1 MPVTP
6 ANVIAEA
13 PVSEDLPAEMVPVL
27 ETRHGVV
34 DMRRRTAVMGIL
46 NVTPDSFSD
55 GGRYVDIDIALAHG
69 VEMVREGAG
78 IVDVG
83 GESTRPGA
91 GAVPLEE
98 ELERV
103 IPVIRGLRARVA
115 VPISIDTYKEAVAR
129 RALEAG
135 ADMVNDISALRFDPA
150 MAGLVATE
158 DVPVVLM
165 HMQGRPRTMQRAPH
179 YVDVVRE
186 VAAFL
191 RERVAFAVERG
202 VAAHRIVVDPGIGFG
217 KDTGHNLE
225 LLRRLDALVSLG
237 QPVLVGLSRK
247 AFLGRLLD
255 EGTPD
260 ARLEGSLA
268 GAVAA
273 VLAGA
278 RMVRAHDVAATCR
291 AVRVAEAI
299 RAGAPAGS
307 RG

>member
-1 MPVTP
+1 MAPTP
-6 ANVIAEA
+6 ANVIPEA
-13 PVSEDLPAEMVPVL
+13 PASEDLRTEMTPVL

-55 GGRYVDIDIALAHG
+55 GGRYVDVDAALTHG
-69 VEMVREGAG
+69 VEMVRQGAS

-91 GAVPLEE
+91 DAVSLEE

-129 RALEAG
+129 RALKAG

-150 MAGLVATE
+150 MAGLVAAE

-165 HMQGRPRTMQRAPH
+165 HMQGQPRTMQRAPH
-179 YVDVVRE
+179 YVDVVKE

-191 RERVAFAVERG
+191 RERVAFAIEHG
-202 VAAHRIVVDPGIGFG
+202 VGAHRVVVDPGIGFG
-217 KDTGHNLE
+217 KDMGHNLE

-237 QPVLVGLSRK
+237 RPVLVGLSRK
-247 AFLGRLLD
+247 AFIGRLLD

-268 GAVAA
+268 GAAAA

-278 RMVRAHDVAATCR
+278 RMIRAHDVAETCR

-299 RAGAPAGS
+299 RAGAPAAS

>member
-1 MPVTP
+1 MDPNP
-6 ANVIAEA
+6 A
-13 PVSEDLPAEMVPVL
+13 PVLA
-27 ETRHGVV
+27 TRHGVV
-34 DMRRRTAVMGIL
+34 DMCRRTAVMGIL

-55 GGRYVDIDIALAHG
+55 GGRYADVDAAADRGI
-69 VEMVREGAG
+69 EMVREGAG

-91 GAVPLEE
+91 AAVPLEE

-103 IPVIRGLRARVA
+103 IPVIRALRARSS
-115 VPISIDTYKEAVAR
+115 VPISIDTHKEAVAR

-150 MAGLVATE
+150 MAALVAAE

-191 RERVAFAVERG
+191 RERVALAMERG
-202 VAAHRIVVDPGIGFG
+202 VGAHRIMVDPGIGFG
-217 KDTGHNLE
+217 KDMGHNLE
-225 LLRRLDALVSLG
+225 LLRRMDALVSLG

-260 ARLEGSLA
+260 ARLEGSLV
-268 GAVAA
+268 GAAAA

-278 RMVRAHDVAATCR
+278 HMIRAHDVAETCR

-299 RAGAPAGS
+299 REGAPAMPAP
-307 RG
+307 RARC